1 MVASPQSSVALT
13 QTPPPPSFTATNGS
27 FQTNGHDNRSGDEAS
42 SPRSAKRSH
51 DSMMKDSMDID
62 YSSPSR
68 EQPGA
73 SAGSPSASA
82 ATPRPDDGGRPGTSS
97 NAIGADT
104 SMLSNMDKDTPS
116 KDNAPGTGRRNY
128 TTSFSGA
135 KIKHLKKA
143 DGEPLWRKDIQFD
156 WLHAIFTDE
165 TKVFTNS
172 YTGEKN
178 LSFADV
184 YIDAMAR
191 SSKTSK
197 ILRDKL
203 MTDRPQATNMA
214 MVCLLVNIGRM
225 NTTLNFFPEMRAQ
238 LRTYHAIPA
247 LQTYV
252 DPNAYKQLQDA
263 PRLKS
268 ILKGSCED
276 RREPTTLDG
285 IVKVP
290 LQPRTNPINLIFVL
304 ANFSHKVTELH
315 FGQPRDFFD
324 LVMRWT
330 LSSSSRAKAF
340 LWLMWWYLES
350 DFTAK
355 SAIENPFGVGL
366 AQEARSKEPGSRRGS
381 IASGSEAG
389 GSKEDRE
396 KEKENTKS
404 KGDDDKTVPSYVDEK
419 FKGLPIIIPE
429 FESLTEEQAA
439 LENVDTEA
447 EVVFGNEMKEERYR
461 KMAELEAGIIPT
473 KSSTTK
479 KPKRPSKYDIEP
491 GSNFVSSPV
500 PSSKFHDLHH
510 KFTTH
515 VSKSNMEPFKT
526 LAYGRFPARGR
537 RYDDSHLSDSDARS
551 MSPDTLASA
560 TKLKGMSSRGLLSK
574 GLAGPKLLKLT
585 GLLPPQTEI
594 KPGEKRPRPLTQHQL
609 AVQEHR
615 RQRVERETDK
625 MINRHYR
632 RCKRL
637 RRREGVFARAWMRI
651 KEMPDPFAK
660 SDDEV
665 DLEQPLVRIDET
677 DDEIEALE
685 ARRRKY
691 KYNNGTSTKGPAG
704 IVPLDGEEDDYGEEA
719 ASIAA
724 ALRRIRRRLPRWEE
738 EDRARKK
745 KGLAGD
751 VEGEVEVGVPVA
763 DTAENG
769 DKKGKRKRVEQDEGF
784 GSDVEY
790 DDEEVFEDAREGN
803 EDDED
808 DDDATEEED
817 DEEEDEEDVDP
828 DDMEVELL

>member
-1 MVASPQSSVALT
+1 MAASPQSSVALS
-13 QTPPPPSFTATNGS
+13 QTTPPPSFSATNGS
-27 FQTNGHDNRSGDEAS
+27 FQTNGHDTRSGDEAS

-62 YSSPSR
+62 HSSPSR

-73 SAGSPSASA
+73 SAGSPSASV

-97 NAIGADT
+97 NAIGDT
-104 SMLSNMDKDTPS
+104 SMLSNLDNDTPS

-178 LSFADV
+178 QSFADV

-268 ILKGSCED
+268 ILKGACED

-355 SAIENPFGVGL
+355 SAADNPFGVGL
-366 AQEARSKEPGSRRGS
+366 AQEAGPKEPGSRRGS
-381 IASGSEAG
+381 IASESEAG
-389 GSKEDRE
+389 GNKEDKE

-404 KGDDDKTVPSYVDEK
+404 KHGDDDKTVPSFVDEK

-447 EVVFGNEMKEERYR
+447 EIVFGNEMKEERYR

-491 GSNFVSSPV
+491 GSNFVSSPA
-500 PSSKFHDLHH
+500 PS
-510 KFTTH
+510 T
-515 VSKSNMEPFKT
+515 
-526 LAYGRFPARGR
+526 YGRFPARGR

-560 TKLKGMSSRGLLSK
+560 TKLKGISSRGLLSK

-632 RCKRL
+632 RSKRA
-637 RRREGVFARAWMRI
+637 RHRDSVFARTWRRI

-665 DLEQPLVRIDET
+665 DLEHPLVRIDEPQE
-677 DDEIEALE
+677 EIEVLE

-751 VEGEVEVGVPVA
+751 VEIEVGVPVA
-763 DTAENG
+763 DTVEG
-769 DKKGKRKRVEQDEGF
+769 RDKKGKRKRVEQDEGF

-817 DEEEDEEDVDP
+817 DDEEDEEDVDP

>member
-1 MVASPQSSVALT
+1 MASPPSTVAYSQATPSQSFAT
-13 QTPPPPSFTATNGS
+13 TDGDSFPA
-27 FQTNGHDNRSGDEAS
+27 NGHEGASGDEG

-51 DSMMKDSMDID
+51 DGTMKDSMDID
-62 YSSPSR
+62 YSPPRPRAGGSV
-68 EQPGA
+68 
-73 SAGSPSASA
+73 GSPSASVT
-82 ATPRPDDGGRPGTSS
+82 TPRPGDDGRPDTAGTTTGVDASMSS
-97 NAIGADT
+97 ALNAE
-104 SMLSNMDKDTPS
+104 KDTPS
-116 KDNAPGTGRRNY
+116 KDPPGTGRRNY

-165 TKVFTNS
+165 SKVFTNS

-178 LSFADV
+178 QSFADV

-268 ILKGSCED
+268 ILKGACED

-285 IVKVP
+285 IIKVP

-304 ANFSHKVTELH
+304 ANYSHKVTELH

-330 LSSSSRAKAF
+330 LSSASRAKAF

-350 DFTAK
+350 GFTAK
-355 SAIENPFGVGL
+355 DAVENPFGVGVSPD
-366 AQEARSKEPGSRRGS
+366 ARGEVRSRRGS
-381 IASGSEAG
+381 VASLSDR
-389 GSKEDRE
+389 EDKE
-396 KEKENTKS
+396 KEKENKS
-404 KGDDDKTVPSYVDEK
+404 KADDEKSLPSFVDEK
-419 FKGLPIIIPE
+419 FKGLPIILPE
-429 FESLTEEQAA
+429 FEHLTEEQAEA
-439 LENVDTEA
+439 ENVDTKE

-473 KSSTTK
+473 KSSTAK

-491 GSNFVSSPV
+491 GANFVSSPV
-500 PSSKFHDLHH
+500 PS
-510 KFTTH
+510 T
-515 VSKSNMEPFKT
+515 
-526 LAYGRFPARGR
+526 YGRFSARGR
-537 RYDDSHLSDSDARS
+537 RYEDGQQSDSDARS
-551 MSPDTLASA
+551 MSPDALASA
-560 TKLKGMSSRGLLSK
+560 KRPGGITSRGLLAK
-574 GLAGPKLLKLT
+574 GLAGPKLLKLS
-585 GLLPPQTEI
+585 GLLPTTI
-594 KPGEKRPRPLTQHQL
+594 DMKPGEKRPRPLTQHQL

-615 RQRVERETDK
+615 RRRVERQTHK
-625 MINRHYR
+625 LINSHYR
-632 RCKRL
+632 RGRRARYRDGILKRTWL
-637 RRREGVFARAWMRI
+637 RI
-651 KEMPDPFAK
+651 KDMPDPFAK

-665 DLEQPLVRIDET
+665 DLEHPLVRIDET
-677 DDEIEALE
+677 EEEMLEKE
-685 ARRRKY
+685 ARRKKA

-704 IVPLDGEEDDYGEEA
+704 LVPLDDEVDDFGEEA
-719 ASIAA
+719 AGIAA
-724 ALRRIRRRLPRWEE
+724 ALRRVRRRLPRWEE

-745 KGLAGD
+745 RGPGAEEDK
-751 VEGEVEVGVPVA
+751 PVA
-763 DTAENG
+763 AETG
-769 DKKGKRKRVEQDEGF
+769 TGVKKSGNGKRKRVDNDEGF
-784 GSDVEY
+784 GSEVEFE
-790 DDEEVFEDAREGN
+790 DDVFEDARENN
-803 EDDED
+803 EDEMEDE
-808 DDDATEEED
+808 DATEEEEDMD
-817 DEEEDEEDVDP
+817 DEE
-828 DDMEVELL
+828 DMEMEDYEE

>member
-1 MVASPQSSVALT
+1 MASPPSTVAYSQATPTQSFAT
-13 QTPPPPSFTATNGS
+13 TNGDS
-27 FQTNGHDNRSGDEAS
+27 FPANGHESRSGDEG
-42 SPRSAKRSH
+42 SPRSPKRSH

-62 YSSPSR
+62 DSPSR
-68 EQPGA
+68 PQAGG
-73 SAGSPSASA
+73 SVGSPSASV
-82 ATPRPDDGGRPGTSS
+82 ATPRPNDDGRPGTAGTTTGMDASMSS
-97 NAIGADT
+97 AMNAE
-104 SMLSNMDKDTPS
+104 KDTPS
-116 KDNAPGTGRRNY
+116 KDPPGTGRRNY

-165 TKVFTNS
+165 SKVFTNS

-178 LSFADV
+178 QSFADV

-268 ILKGSCED
+268 ILKGACED

-285 IVKVP
+285 IIKVP

-304 ANFSHKVTELH
+304 ANYSHKVTELH

-330 LSSSSRAKAF
+330 LSSASRAKAF

-350 DFTAK
+350 GFTAK
-355 SAIENPFGVGL
+355 DAVENPFGVGVSPD
-366 AQEARSKEPGSRRGS
+366 ATKDISSRRGS
-381 IASGSEAG
+381 VVSVSD
-389 GSKEDRE
+389 KED
-396 KEKENTKS
+396 KEKENKV
-404 KGDDDKTVPSYVDEK
+404 KVEDDKTLPSFIDEK
-419 FKGLPIIIPE
+419 FKGLPIILPE
-429 FESLTEEQAA
+429 FEHLTEEQAEA
-439 LENVDTEA
+439 ENVDTKE
-447 EVVFGNEMKEERYR
+447 ELVFGNEMKEERYR

-473 KSSTTK
+473 KSSTAK

-491 GSNFVSSPV
+491 GANFVSSPV
-500 PSSKFHDLHH
+500 PS
-510 KFTTH
+510 T
-515 VSKSNMEPFKT
+515 
-526 LAYGRFPARGR
+526 YGRFSARGR
-537 RYDDSHLSDSDARS
+537 RYEDGQLSDSDARS
-551 MSPDTLASA
+551 MSPDALASA
-560 TKLKGMSSRGLLSK
+560 KRPGGLSSRGLLSK
-574 GLAGPKLLKLT
+574 GLAGPKLLKLS
-585 GLLPPQTEI
+585 GLLPTTI
-594 KPGEKRPRPLTQHQL
+594 DMKPGEKRPRPLTQHQL

-615 RQRVERETDK
+615 RRRVERQTHK
-625 MINRHYR
+625 LINTHYR
-632 RCKRL
+632 RV
-637 RRREGVFARAWMRI
+637 RRARYREGGLKRTWLRI
-651 KEMPDPFAK
+651 KDLPDPFAK

-665 DLEQPLVRIDET
+665 DLEHPIVRIDET
-677 DDEIEALE
+677 DEEMVEKE
-685 ARRRKY
+685 ARRKRA

-704 IVPLDGEEDDYGEEA
+704 LVPLDDEVDDFGEEA
-719 ASIAA
+719 AGIAA

-745 KGLAGD
+745 RGPGAEDDKLTTATAG
-751 VEGEVEVGVPVA
+751 
-763 DTAENG
+763 AES
-769 DKKGKRKRVEQDEGF
+769 KKSGNGKRKRVDNDEGF
-784 GSDVEY
+784 GSEVEFE
-790 DDEEVFEDAREGN
+790 DDVFEDARENN
-803 EDDED
+803 EDELEDE
-808 DDDATEEED
+808 DATEEEEDLD
-817 DEEEDEEDVDP
+817 DEE
-828 DDMEVELL
+828 DMEMEDYEM

>member
-1 MVASPQSSVALT
+1 MASPPSTVTYSQATPTQSFAT
-13 QTPPPPSFTATNGS
+13 TNGDS
-27 FQTNGHDNRSGDEAS
+27 FPANGHESRSGDEE
-42 SPRSAKRSH
+42 SPRSPKRSH

-62 YSSPSR
+62 YSPPR
-68 EQPGA
+68 PQAGG
-73 SAGSPSASA
+73 SAGSPSASV
-82 ATPRPDDGGRPGTSS
+82 ATPRPNDDGRPDTAGTTTGVDVSMSS
-97 NAIGADT
+97 AMGAE
-104 SMLSNMDKDTPS
+104 KDTPS
-116 KDNAPGTGRRNY
+116 KDPPGTGRRNY

-165 TKVFTNS
+165 SKVFTNS

-178 LSFADV
+178 QSFADV

-268 ILKGSCED
+268 ILKGACED

-285 IVKVP
+285 IIKVP

-304 ANFSHKVTELH
+304 ANYSHKVTELH

-330 LSSSSRAKAF
+330 LSSASRAKAF

-350 DFTAK
+350 GFTAK
-355 SAIENPFGVGL
+355 DAVENPFGVGVSPD
-366 AQEARSKEPGSRRGS
+366 ATKDMGSRRGS
-381 IASGSEAG
+381 VVSVSD
-389 GSKEDRE
+389 KDD
-396 KEKENTKS
+396 KEKENKA
-404 KGDDDKTVPSYVDEK
+404 KGDDDKTLPSFIDEK
-419 FKGLPIIIPE
+419 FKGLPIILPE
-429 FESLTEEQAA
+429 FEHLTEEQAEA
-439 LENVDTEA
+439 ENVDTKE
-447 EVVFGNEMKEERYR
+447 ELVFGNEMKEERYR

-473 KSSTTK
+473 KSSTAK

-491 GSNFVSSPV
+491 GANFVSSPV
-500 PSSKFHDLHH
+500 PS
-510 KFTTH
+510 T
-515 VSKSNMEPFKT
+515 
-526 LAYGRFPARGR
+526 YGRFSARGR
-537 RYDDSHLSDSDARS
+537 RYEDGHLSDSDARS
-551 MSPDTLASA
+551 MSPDALASA
-560 TKLKGMSSRGLLSK
+560 KRPGGLSSRGLLSK
-574 GLAGPKLLKLT
+574 GLAGPKLLKLS
-585 GLLPPQTEI
+585 GLLPTTI
-594 KPGEKRPRPLTQHQL
+594 DMKPGEKRPRPLTQHQL

-615 RQRVERETDK
+615 RRRVERQTHK
-625 MINRHYR
+625 LINAHYR
-632 RCKRL
+632 RV
-637 RRREGVFARAWMRI
+637 RRARYREGVLKRTWLRI
-651 KEMPDPFAK
+651 KDLPDPFAK

-665 DLEQPLVRIDET
+665 DLEHPIVRIDET
-677 DDEIEALE
+677 EEEMLEKE
-685 ARRRKY
+685 ARRKRA

-704 IVPLDGEEDDYGEEA
+704 LVPLDDEVDDFGEEA
-719 ASIAA
+719 AGIAA

-745 KGLAGD
+745 RGPGAEEDKLIAGTN
-751 VEGEVEVGVPVA
+751 ETE
-763 DTAENG
+763 T
-769 DKKGKRKRVEQDEGF
+769 KKSGNGKRKRVDNDEGF
-784 GSDVEY
+784 GSEVEFE
-790 DDEEVFEDAREGN
+790 DDVFEDARENN
-803 EDDED
+803 EDELEDE
-808 DDDATEEED
+808 DATEEEEDMD
-817 DEEEDEEDVDP
+817 DEE
-828 DDMEVELL
+828 DMEMEDYEM